1 MGFAAVI
8 ISVLLA
14 AAWSAIVGRNIL
26 PYPRGPRS
34 YPLLG
39 NLFFMSKLF
48 RNADGELLKLAH
60 KYGPICMLWFGSSP
74 ILVINKAKA
83 AHELMEMVRP
93 LQAERCLNPAIG
105 LTFVRGDSS
114 TLQGQP

>member
-1 MGFAAVI
+1 MGLVAVV

-14 AAWSAIVGRNIL
+14 AAWTAITGRNKF

-34 YPLLG
+34 YPILG
-39 NLFFMSKLF
+39 SLWFMSKLS

-60 KYGPICMLWFGSSP
+60 QYGEVCMLWFGSSP

-83 AHELMEMVRP
+83 AHELMEMVR
-93 LQAERCLNPAIG
+93 L
-105 LTFVRGDSS
+105 S
-114 TLQGQP
+114 

>member
-1 MGFAAVI
+1 MSLVAVL
-8 ISVLLA
+8 ISVFLA

-26 PYPRGPRS
+26 PYPRGPRP
-34 YPLLG
+34 YPILG
-39 NLFFMSKLF
+39 NLYFMSKLS

-60 KYGPICMLWFGSSP
+60 KYGAICMLWFGSNP

-93 LQAERCLNPAIG
+93 FQSERCP
-105 LTFVRGDSS
+105 TSRD
-114 TLQGQP
+114 